1 YLSSSSLRLVRFTEA
16 NLAVF
21 CDAVVVGLSVLHV
34 PNIPLVVVDDKV
46 RGNSAPDGEQTGTGL
61 FPVTT
66 YSSAGGVAC
75 STPGSQIIS
84 RVRLLASYAMQ
95 CEANEVGR
103 P

>member
-1 YLSSSSLRLVRFTEA
+1 M
-16 NLAVF
+16 
-21 CDAVVVGLSVLHV
+21 LHV

-75 STPGSQIIS
+75 STPGSQFIS
-84 RVRLLASYAMQ
+84 RVRLLASYALQ

-103 P
+103 PVHGDSSYETSPRSSVQIPSAGSAKARAT